1 MNGIKVTNT
10 KLFQIWKEDHTVA
23 NLLREK
29 LLDDDKVSKSSTA
42 SCGLAAFRQ
51 NFPNFGG
58 LVLGCIDADV
68 YK

>member
-10 KLFQIWKEDHTVA
+10 KLFQIWKEDHTFA

-42 SCGLAAFRQ
+42 GCGLAAFRQ